1 MGVTPLGSGYDKHGS
16 SYSDSY
22 GGGNKYSGKDKYGG
36 GSSYDKYGDRDRN
49 DYGSKSYGGGGYGG
63 GSGKYDKN
71 ITAIGS
77 SGEMVGPNGYVAG
90 TRRLEE
96 KQTMDKKILKTAAAI
111 GSALAEKVPDAL
123 NSIKEEIAPSS
134 GPSLPNTA

>member
-1 MGVTPLGSGYDKHGS
+1 MGSGYNKHS

-22 GGGNKYSGKDKYGG
+22 GGRDKYSGKDKYGG
-36 GSSYDKYGDRDRN
+36 GSSYDKYDGN
-49 DYGSKSYGGGGYGG
+49 KNSYGGGSYGGGGYGG

-90 TRRLEE
+90 TRKLEE
-96 KQTMDKKILKTAAAI
+96 K
-111 GSALAEKVPDAL
+111 
-123 NSIKEEIAPSS
+123 
-134 GPSLPNTA
+134 